1 MTLRGKVAVV
11 TGAAS
16 GMGRA
21 LCRELAQEGACL
33 GLLDR
38 DGEGLASLDKE
49 LREQG
54 AYCCQAVAD
63 VSDRQAVRSAMNAEH
78 GPGGATAPQRG
89 RVHALLMSFEA
100 SLSALRSPG
109 DYGI

>member
-1 MTLRGKVAVV
+1 MDRARVEDVLATL
-11 TGAAS
+11 
-16 GMGRA
+16 
-21 LCRELAQEGACL
+21 
-33 GLLDR
+33 
-38 DGEGLASLDKE
+38 
-49 LREQG
+49 
-54 AYCCQAVAD
+54 
-63 VSDRQAVRSAMNAEH
+63 QAVRSAMNAEH